1 MQINH
6 EAEIFTKEGEIFIE
20 VYIVDFMGLNYLLT
34 THKQNHKKHTH
45 TLKIT
50 KKRNIP
56 VIIWMVALIKH
67 STTNK
72 TNSNNN

>member
-1 MQINH
+1 M
-6 EAEIFTKEGEIFIE
+6 
-20 VYIVDFMGLNYLLT
+20 
-34 THKQNHKKHTH
+34 THTQSHKKKTHTH
-45 TLKIT
+45 TKIT

-56 VIIWMVALIKH
+56 VIIWIVALIKH